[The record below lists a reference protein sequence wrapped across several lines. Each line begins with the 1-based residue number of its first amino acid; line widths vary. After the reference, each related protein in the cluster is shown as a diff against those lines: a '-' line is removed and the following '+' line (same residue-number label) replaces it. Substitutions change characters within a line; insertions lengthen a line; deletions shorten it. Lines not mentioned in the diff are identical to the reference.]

1 MKDSEWRIEYI
12 ANTGISDIRASIAEE
27 EREKSL
33 QSLARDRMHPKLH
46 QMDISYDVL

>member
-1 MKDSEWRIEYI
+1 MSEWSIEYI

-33 QSLARDRMHPKLH
+33 QSQARDRMHPKLH